1 MATTHAPPSPD
12 VRLWPPG
19 VPPKTFSFGGGWQT
33 VAALALAAAGD
44 LDYDTFVFANVGDD
58 SENPGTLRY
67 LHRYAAP
74 FAARHGLRLIQ
85 VERKLRNGSV
95 ETLYGRLMKEGSRSI
110 PIPVRMSNG
119 APGTRSCTADFKIKV
134 IGRWLKQQGASADT
148 PATVAIGI
156 TVDEIERANNRR
168 CEPYENIVYP
178 LLDMGIRRADCPRII
193 AKAGLPLPPPSSCF
207 FCPHHRMEQW
217 RNMRREEPQL
227 FARACDLE
235 NTINRRRH
243 ELDRDP
249 VWLTRFN
256 APLADVVPTD
266 APLPLDDEDGACD
279 GGWCFT

>member
-1 MATTHAPPSPD
+1 MAIADARPAED
-12 VRLWPPG
+12 VRFWPEG
-19 VPPKTFSFGGGWQT
+19 VAPKTFSFGGGWQT
-33 VAALALAAAGD
+33 VAALALAASGE

-67 LHRYAAP
+67 LRRYALP

-85 VERKLRNGSV
+85 LERTRRDGGV

-134 IGRWLKQQGASADT
+134 IGRWLKKQGASADN

-168 CEPYENIVYP
+168 CEPHESVVYP
-178 LLDMGIRRADCPRII
+178 LLDLGIRRADCPRII
-193 AKAGLPLPPPSSCF
+193 AQAGLPLPPPSSCW

-217 RNMRREEPQL
+217 RKMRREEPAL
-227 FARACDLE
+227 FAKACHLE
-235 NTINRRRH
+235 ETINRRRH
-243 ELDRDP
+243 DLGRDP

-256 APLADVVPTD
+256 APLAQAVPTD
-266 APLPLDDEDGACD
+266 APLPLDDDAGACD